1 MGKSTKMRI
10 SIILSVLLIFQC
22 FTAFAAEQ
30 NNSTEYDLQ
39 TAIDTAI
46 KNSNYLKL
54 SDEKIK
60 NASDSYYYYW
70 NLAISVA
77 NNTISRKQ
85 YETDYDLIEYKKQ
98 ELLYPKQKLND
109 LNNLKYDKQN
119 KIIDIKLD
127 VTEKYFSLLSIDKK
141 ITYQQGLLDRLQAEL
156 KVKKNDV
163 KIGKSTNNAVTEVE
177 LKIRQADN
185 KMVQLNREK
194 EKMTMTLNALLGRPI
209 SDQIKIKE
217 MDIPQIE
224 YVISDIEAII
234 ADRQK
239 NSASIK
245 SINFDIQCA
254 KLEVEIIK
262 GITKREDPIELDTLE
277 ITQLTQEYALLDE
290 MSNIEKYIRQ
300 ENNSILNLKDEIQ
313 IKKLN
318 NEICHKNLE
327 VEQQK
332 LKLGLVSQADI
343 NSAINASEQ
352 AGIDYLQA
360 QLNYYLEVVRFNAY
374 MEKQ

>member
-1 MGKSTKMRI
+1 MRI